1 MEALATHACGAAN
14 SKYHCGRMAG
24 EVTRTIR
31 LNAPVSDR
39 QTGARDGIYRV
50 ASKVANR
57 RETTVARAMQ
67 CELRESPVTI

>member
-1 MEALATHACGAAN
+1 MGTLEVEMEALATHACGAAN

-39 QTGARDGIYRV
+39 QTAQEV
-50 ASKVANR
+50 EFTA
-57 RETTVARAMQ
+57 
-67 CELRESPVTI
+67 LRQR